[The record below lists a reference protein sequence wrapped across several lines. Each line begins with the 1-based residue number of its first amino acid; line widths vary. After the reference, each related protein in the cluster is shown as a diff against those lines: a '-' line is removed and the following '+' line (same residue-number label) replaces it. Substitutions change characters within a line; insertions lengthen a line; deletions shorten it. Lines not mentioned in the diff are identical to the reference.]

1 MRARASLSRVALFA
15 AIVAA
20 CCPLAELEAGWN
32 GGSSGGGSSGGSGGG
47 SYADH
52 GSDGGSGGS
61 HGGLFRRGRRGGRGG
76 SSGGSTGGSSGGST
90 GGFGGSS
97 GGSSGGSWG
106 GSSGGDVAATAGAAT
121 AGAAATA
128 AVEAPADGGLLVVE
142 VPEGATVLVNDKETQ
157 ATGTT
162 RYFVSRG
169 MVKDKTYAFEVKMT
183 SDESGKPR
191 VKTRKVTLA
200 AGQRKTVSFEGDDA
214 QKDDSKKKTDAKTEE
229 KKDSTDAKAT
239 ASPATGRPGV
249 DKTTTNLI
257 LHVPADAV
265 VHLQGKPTTTSGTER
280 VYASTNLATG
290 NMWEDYRV
298 EVTVDGRTVTRRVTL
313 VGGETTTL
321 TIDAATIA
329 TAGVETEVAVR

>member
-20 CCPLAELEAGWN
+20 CCPLTELEAGWN

-76 SSGGSTGGSSGGST
+76 SSGGSTGGSSGGSS

-106 GSSGGDVAATAGAAT
+106 GSSGGDVAAT

-169 MVKDKTYAFEVKMT
+169 MAKDKTYAFEVKMT

-214 QKDDSKKKTDAKTEE
+214 QEDDSKKTDAKTEE
-229 KKDSTDAKAT
+229 KKEPTDAKAT
-239 ASPATGRPGV
+239 ASPAAGRPGA

-265 VHLQGKPTTTSGTER
+265 VHLQGKPTTTAGIER
-280 VYASTNLATG
+280 SYASTSIPAG
-290 NMWEDYRV
+290 ERRDDYRV
-298 EVTVDGRTVTRRVTL
+298 DVTIDGRTVTRTVTL

-329 TAGVETEVAVR
+329 AAGVETEVAAR